1 MGGLEGLPFAA
12 FFKTPDAHNSFE
24 RFRKEFPLPTDAGN
38 PYPGDVWA
46 ERPVSLGRGGAGQAR
61 PPPSPG
67 LSVSGAPH
75 HSSECRSNLA
85 LTPHAPGP
93 WPAPRTHSCTPCLP
107 PPPPGGFPRPVCTVE
122 TAARQR
128 LGARPGEVGDPRG
141 PERREE
147 RRNSGKK
154 EGGAAGYG
162 VPGFAGALPGTGR
175 TAGALAAD
183 LGPRS

>member
-1 MGGLEGLPFAA
+1 MLPSSKPLMHTTVSKDSGKNSHYPPMPEIPTLGMSGRRGLCPW
-12 FFKTPDAHNSFE
+12 D
-24 RFRKEFPLPTDAGN
+24 
-38 PYPGDVWA
+38 
-46 ERPVSLGRGGAGQAR
+46 RGGAGQAR

-154 EGGAAGYG
+154 EGGAAGNG

-175 TAGALAAD
+175 TPGALAAD

>member
-1 MGGLEGLPFAA
+1 MLPSSKPLMHTTVSKDSGKNSHYPPMPEIPTLGMSGRRGLCPWDGEAQAKHDLHRAQVSA
-12 FFKTPDAHNSFE
+12 CLEHLIIVRS
-24 RFRKEFPLPTDAGN
+24 AG
-38 PYPGDVWA
+38 A
-46 ERPVSLGRGGAGQAR
+46 TS
-61 PPPSPG
+61 PSPRT
-67 LSVSGAPH
+67 LPAPGP
-75 HSSECRSNLA
+75 RPA
-85 LTPHAPGP
+85 LTHAPG
-93 WPAPRTHSCTPCLP
+93 PCLP

-154 EGGAAGYG
+154 EGGAAGNG

-175 TAGALAAD
+175 TPGALAAD